1 MAASKK
7 KPDNSLVDILIN
19 VIIPVLVLSYLSKD
33 EGKAWHLGPTKAM
46 VIALVIPLAF
56 GIWHFIKH
64 KKINLFSCVGLGA
77 ILLTGLITIYLW
89 YNEAARPQVGIIFG
103 IKEALQPLILGS
115 LFIITHKTATP
126 LFNTFL
132 YNDALFDI
140 PRIEKAVKTEEKQ
153 DEYKKMK
160 WNCTLFFFGSFLI
173 SAVLN
178 LALAIYF
185 FRDLSP
191 DLADGTWKTEYNEIV
206 GKITGWGFAV
216 IGAPFLIVMIVL
228 LIFLLKS
235 LRKHT
240 GLSND
245 EILIPR

>member
-1 MAASKK
+1 MADSKK
-7 KPDNSLVDILIN
+7 KPDNSLADILVN
-19 VIIPVLVLSYLSKD
+19 VVIPVLVLSYLSKD

-46 VIALVIPLAF
+46 FIALAIPLAY
-56 GIWHFIKH
+56 GVRDFIKN
-64 KKINLFSCVGLGA
+64 KKINLFSCIGLCA

-89 YNEAARPQVGIIFG
+89 FNESARPHVGIIFG

-115 LFIITHKTATP
+115 LFIITHKTTTP
-126 LFNTFL
+126 LFHTFL

-140 PRIEKAVKTEEKQ
+140 PRIEKEVKTQNKQ
-153 DEYKKMK
+153 QEYKKLK
-160 WNCTLFFFGSFLI
+160 WKCTLLFFGSFLI
-173 SAVLN
+173 SAVMN
-178 LALAIYF
+178 LGLAIYF

-191 DLADGTWKTEYNEIV
+191 NLAEKAWKTEYNEIV

-216 IGAPFLIVMIVL
+216 IGAPFLIVLVAL

-235 LRKHT
+235 LRQQT
-240 GLSND
+240 GLTNE